1 MNIHVNRLY
10 SQERQGKDPVAVSEV
25 TLSLANAKRDDIT
38 GTEMAG
44 RKTKRA
50 LDRDGET
57 TSGTKLSSLI

>member
-1 MNIHVNRLY
+1 M
-10 SQERQGKDPVAVSEV
+10 SEV